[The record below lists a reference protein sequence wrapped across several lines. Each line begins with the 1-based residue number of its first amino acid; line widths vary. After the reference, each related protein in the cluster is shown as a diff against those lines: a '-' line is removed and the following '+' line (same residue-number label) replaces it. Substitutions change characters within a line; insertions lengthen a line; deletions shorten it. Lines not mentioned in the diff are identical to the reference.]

1 VHADGAAL
9 WQVTADQGLEG
20 VVAKRAAATYQPGR
34 RSPDWVKA
42 VHRSARTALVGGWRP
57 ESTGTGRLGAVL
69 LGAPDAAGG
78 LRYLGRAGSGIAGV
92 LARTLTTALAPLAVA
107 GSPFAD
113 EVPPQDARG
122 TVWVRPEVQVQ
133 VRYLLRTPTGRLR
146 QPVVLGLRDDAEPDP
161 WEVP

>member
-20 VVAKRAAATYQPGR
+20 VVAKRADAMYQPGR

-69 LGAPDAAGG
+69 LGAPDADGG
-78 LRYLGRAGSGIAGV
+78 LRYLGRAGSGISGT
-92 LARTLTTALAPLAVA
+92 LARTLTDVLVPLGAPA
-107 GSPFAD
+107 SPFAD
-113 EVPPQDARG
+113 TVPPEDVRG
-122 TVWVRPEVQVQ
+122 TVWVQPEVLVQ

-146 QPVVLGLRDDAEPDP
+146 QPVVQAVRDDADPDP